1 MACVCCRFNNNMP
14 QYPSHVLTHIKLIPV
29 RAGFTTET
37 PEHLIRNAIHYCQ
50 SIGEDCFRQQID
62 QRHGIQLGQMD

>member
-37 PEHLIRNAIHYCQ
+37 PDCQ